1 MNKVVIYSSG
11 HCPYCVMAKQL
22 LDRKGVAYD
31 EIRVD
36 QHPEKREEM
45 MQKSQRRTVPQIFI
59 NGKAVGGYTDLVDI
73 DRSGQLDALLINN

>member
-1 MNKVVIYSSG
+1 MCKVIIYSSA

-22 LDRKGVAYD
+22 LDRKGIRYD

-36 QHPEKREEM
+36 QSPEKREEM

-59 NGKAVGGYTDLVDI
+59 NGKAVGGYTDLVEI
-73 DRSGQLDALLINN
+73 DRSGQLDALLTKN

>member
-1 MNKVVIYSSG
+1 
-11 HCPYCVMAKQL
+11 MAKQL
-22 LDRKGVAYD
+22 LDRKGISYD

-73 DRSGQLDALLINN
+73 DRSGQLDALLTKN

>member
-1 MNKVVIYSSG
+1 MNKVIIYSSA
-11 HCPYCVMAKQL
+11 HCPYCSMAKQL
-22 LDRKGVAYD
+22 LDRKGVSYD

-59 NGKAVGGYTDLVDI
+59 NGKAMGGYTDLVEI
-73 DRSGQLDALLINN
+73 DRAGQLDALLAKN

>member
-1 MNKVVIYSSG
+1 MNKVTIYSSG

-22 LDRKGVAYD
+22 LDRKGVVYD

-73 DRSGQLDALLINN
+73 DRSGQLDALLAK

>member
-1 MNKVVIYSSG
+1 MNKVIIYSSA
-11 HCPYCVMAKQL
+11 HCPYCSMAKQL
-22 LDRKGVAYD
+22 LDRKGVSYD

-59 NGKAVGGYTDLVDI
+59 NGKAMGGYTDLVEI
-73 DRSGQLDALLINN
+73 DRTGQLDALLAKN